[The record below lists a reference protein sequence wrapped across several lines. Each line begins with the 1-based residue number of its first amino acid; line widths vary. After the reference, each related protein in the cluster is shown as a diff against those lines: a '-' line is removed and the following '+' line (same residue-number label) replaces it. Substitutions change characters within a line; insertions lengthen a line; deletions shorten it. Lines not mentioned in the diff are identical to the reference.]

1 MDHVEKTQLIR
12 KGSNSWICEA
22 RLGAREW
29 LIVEQ
34 LNFYKADNYGTVAR
48 VCLMDCKTFL
58 NVGSFQRKM
67 GGGGGD
73 NFGLTEGHVLSK
85 VVVCLA

>member
-1 MDHVEKTQLIR
+1 
-12 KGSNSWICEA
+12 
-22 RLGAREW
+22 
-29 LIVEQ
+29 
-34 LNFYKADNYGTVAR
+34 
-48 VCLMDCKTFL
+48 MDCKTFL

-67 GGGGGD
+67 GAGGGAD